1 MPVIAFN
8 SKFGISTEGALCVRL
23 TNKTG
28 GASVQGEAV
37 IASAANDNAF
47 IQAGAGAVDML
58 GAVYEAG
65 IADGQECWVQVAGI
79 VVGLVSTDGAS
90 AGSTRGNWVGMSST
104 QAGRFDMTNGSPPAA
119 PTHFEECGH
128 CLETKAAGQL
138 AKFVMHFN

>member
-8 SKFGISTEGALCVRL
+8 SKFGITTEGGFAVKLANRTAGV
-23 TNKTG
+23 TVK
-28 GASVQGEAV
+28 GEAV
-37 IASAANDNAF
+37 LTDTANDNAF
-47 IQAGAGAVDML
+47 KQAGAGGVNVI
-58 GAVYEAG
+58 GVVYEAG
-65 IADGQECWVQVAGI
+65 VAVASEAWI
-79 VVGLVSTDGAS
+79 VVGGIAEGLVSTDAGS

-104 QAGRFDMTNGSPPAA
+104 QAGKFDMTQASPPAA